1 MVGLSDKGISDT
13 QLGLI
18 FQISSIQ
25 FSLLCHVWLCDPM
38 DCSTPGFPVQH
49 QLPELAQTQI
59 HPVGDAIQ
67 SSHPLSSP
75 SPPAFN
81 QVFLN
86 FHHISD
92 FSDIQWS
99 FFISMSQI
107 LHGTYTK
114 KVFAYMKF
122 KLNSTLCFYLLNLP
136 TRWGKNSKSM
146 LHFWS

>member
-25 FSLLCHVWLCDPM
+25 FSRSIVSDSDPM
-38 DCSTPGFPVQH
+38 DCSMPGFPVQH

-59 HPVGDAIQ
+59 HPVGDATQ

-75 SPPAFN
+75 SLPAFN

-92 FSDIQWS
+92 FSDIQRS
-99 FFISMSQI
+99 FF
-107 LHGTYTK
+107 
-114 KVFAYMKF
+114 
-122 KLNSTLCFYLLNLP
+122 
-136 TRWGKNSKSM
+136 
-146 LHFWS
+146 

>member
-1 MVGLSDKGISDT
+1 
-13 QLGLI
+13 
-18 FQISSIQ
+18 
-25 FSLLCHVWLCDPM
+25 M

-49 QLPELAQTQI
+49 QLPELAQTYI

-67 SSHPLSSP
+67 SSYPLLSP

-92 FSDIQWS
+92 LSDLQWS

-136 TRWGKNSKSM
+136 TRWGKNSKRKYSTFMVILNSM
-146 LHFWS
+146 DSLHFLEFNNSRNKGLKIFFYRVRNYN